1 MAWIYD
7 LIFLALFA
15 YAAASSWRKGFLAGL
30 TELIGAVLG
39 VGVAVWASRTLAGP
53 LYARFLS
60 GSVSDRV
67 EEAVAQSGGDL
78 AAAVQGMDFL
88 PDAVRDH
95 LSVLLEGAGEA
106 LPGQISGLL

>member
-1 MAWIYD
+1 M
-7 LIFLALFA
+7 
-15 YAAASSWRKGFLAGL
+15 
-30 TELIGAVLG
+30 LG

-67 EEAVAQSGGDL
+67 EEAIAQSGGDL

-106 LPGQISGLL
+106 LPGQISGLLEPVILPFVQVLLFVVLCMAVRCASVCW